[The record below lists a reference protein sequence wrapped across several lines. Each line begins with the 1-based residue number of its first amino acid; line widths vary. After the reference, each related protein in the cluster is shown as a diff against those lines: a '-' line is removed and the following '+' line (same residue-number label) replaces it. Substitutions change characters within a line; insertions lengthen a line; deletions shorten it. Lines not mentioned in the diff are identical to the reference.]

1 MKKYLNGEYIEMTT
15 EEIAEIERM
24 MAESVPE
31 PDEQDEP
38 RYVTWDELADA
49 IKNGVNDVE

>member
-1 MKKYLNGEYIEMTT
+1 MKKYLNGEYIEMTA

-49 IKNGVNDVE
+49 IKNGVNDV